1 MVWEVDENLD
11 KKVDEKEFERMYKK
25 CIEDS

>member
-11 KKVDEKEFERMYKK
+11 KKVDEKEFELMYKK